1 MNYEVQIFTQPNC
14 SSCAKVKGWFQENRI
29 SYIEKDIVNDPQ
41 ANQEFGALNE
51 KFVPITIIT
60 ADDKRHQV
68 VGPNL
73 KKIKTIVTATGI
85 SGQSH

>member
-29 SYIEKDIVNDPQ
+29 SFIEKDIVNDPQ

-51 KFVPITIIT
+51 KFVPITIIIT
-60 ADDKRHQV
+60 DDKRYQV

-73 KKIKTIVTATGI
+73 KKIKTLAATAGI
-85 SGQSH
+85 SGQSN

>member
-41 ANQEFGALNE
+41 ANQEIGALNE
-51 KFVPITIIT
+51 KFVPITIIIT
-60 ADDKRHQV
+60 NDKRYQV

-73 KKIKTIVTATGI
+73 KKIKTLATTVGI
-85 SGQSH
+85 SGQSN